1 MIRLLRADE
10 IECRAQSVKSN
21 GCVLLLYKDARTDM
35 NLLDE
40 TFGSGNWQ
48 RSHEVINGNLFC
60 NIDVWDMDKK
70 CWVRKQDVG
79 VESNAEKEKGQA
91 SDAFKRA
98 GFNVGIGRELYTAPF
113 IWISLTANEVDNS
126 RGKPSLSFKVKFHVS
141 KIGYNDKREIV
152 ELEIKDQSG
161 KVRYTLGAEQPKPKT
176 VKATD
181 SIDSFK
187 KELKDATGLLN
198 KCKDIASVDEVVKA
212 YKTLWTNQDFKNA
225 TAKRRKELNETK

>member
-1 MIRLLRADE
+1 M
-10 IECRAQSVKSN
+10 
-21 GCVLLLYKDARTDM
+21 
-35 NLLDE
+35 
-40 TFGSGNWQ
+40 
-48 RSHEVINGNLFC
+48 
-60 NIDVWDMDKK
+60 
-70 CWVRKQDVG
+70 
-79 VESNAEKEKGQA
+79 
-91 SDAFKRA
+91 
-98 GFNVGIGRELYTAPF
+98 
-113 IWISLTANEVDNS
+113 
-126 RGKPSLSFKVKFHVS
+126 SFKVKFHVS

-152 ELEIKDQSG
+152 KLEIKDQSG

-225 TAKRRKELNETK
+225 TAKRRKELNEVK